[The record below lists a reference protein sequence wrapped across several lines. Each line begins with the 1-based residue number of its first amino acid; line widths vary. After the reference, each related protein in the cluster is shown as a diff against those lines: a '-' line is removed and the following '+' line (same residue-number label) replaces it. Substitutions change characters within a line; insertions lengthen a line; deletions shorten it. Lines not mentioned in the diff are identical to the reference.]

1 MKPEEKFLIDNF
13 NKCIPMTH
21 DDYPDILHVYDKKIL
36 RQRKLNRVLNE
47 NTEIKL
53 NPSKDSS
60 IILFRQDYKNN
71 YFWVNYDKIWSLLES
86 KYGLNS
92 QEIKELIKGTL
103 LEPDKM
109 KALTPDGVYKYTLD
123 NLLEPDKMKALTP
136 PLPIAVAFVNLLEP
150 DKMKAL
156 TPAITKALSSPS
168 LLEPDKMKALTPKC
182 TCFI

>member
-86 KYGLNS
+86 KYGLNYK
-92 QEIKELIKGTL
+92 EIKELIKDTL

-109 KALTPDGVYKYTLD
+109 KALTPLANHLSLPKC
-123 NLLEPDKMKALTP
+123 LLEPDKMKALTP
-136 PLPIAVAFVNLLEP
+136 IIGETTFILLEP

-156 TPAITKALSSPS
+156 TL
-168 LLEPDKMKALTPKC
+168 
-182 TCFI
+182 